1 MGIDDNFSTDE
12 FHEVILKDEAGNDV
26 HFDHVLT
33 FKYEGEKYIAL
44 LPLDEVEG
52 IGEDEVLLLRI
63 DNQNGEDVYKTIE
76 NEVLLEEVFDE
87 FMRLLEELDADDEN
101 ENGDEI

>member
-1 MGIDDNFSTDE
+1 M
-12 FHEVILKDEAGNDV
+12 
-26 HFDHVLT
+26 
-33 FKYEGEKYIAL
+33 
-44 LPLDEVEG
+44 
-52 IGEDEVLLLRI
+52 RI